1 MSSKRKRS
9 AVLTAPAAPRT
20 LLASGRRR
28 RSRKMSPWLW
38 IVGIATV
45 LAVLVFLS
53 LQQSGALAK
62 PEPPSRTEDPAELL
76 PLAQAVKPLSGGHD
90 MARIPA
96 QTPVPQAAPAGVA
109 VPVLQ
114 MPSTSYDFGIIPK
127 NPAVTHIFS
136 VQNTGTADL
145 VLSNMVTSCGC
156 TTAQLSSSVIPPGQ
170 RADLT
175 ITFNPS
181 FHKVEGDVVRLV
193 WFGSNDPTQP
203 WVEVRLTANVQP

>member
-1 MSSKRKRS
+1 MTSRKKRS
-9 AVLTAPAAPRT
+9 TVQTAPPVPRAQVS
-20 LLASGRRR
+20 ASRRR
-28 RSRKMSPWLW
+28 RSRKRSPMLWLA
-38 IVGIATV
+38 GITAVV
-45 LAVLVFLS
+45 LALVFLS
-53 LQQSGALAK
+53 LRQSGALAK
-62 PEPPSRTEDPAELL
+62 PAPPSRTENLAELL
-76 PLAQAVKPLSGGHD
+76 PLAQAVRPLNGGHD

-96 QTPVPQAAPAGVA
+96 QTPVPQAAPEGVA

-114 MPSTSYDFGIIPK
+114 MPSASHDWGIIPK
-127 NPAVTHIFS
+127 SPPVTHIFA

-145 VLSNMVTSCGC
+145 VLSNMVTSCAC
-156 TTAQLSSSVIPPGQ
+156 TTAKLSSSVIPPGQ

-175 ITFNPS
+175 ITFNPG